1 MGKDKLREL
10 EKTCESVRQ
19 FLQENEFTPYDSVVV
34 SLDGVKVIH
43 TDASIPNNNKATESQ
58 SAAL

>member
-1 MGKDKLREL
+1 MEKDKLREL

-19 FLQENEFTPYDSVVV
+19 FLQENAFTPYDSVVV

-43 TDASIPNNNKATESQ
+43 TDASIPNNNKATES
-58 SAAL
+58 